1 MKITFLGHACFLIE
15 GKNGKRIIIDP
26 FLSQN
31 PLAKTSPKDVKVD
44 AVIVTH
50 GHGDHIGDAIDIA
63 NQNNAIIIGVYEL
76 VNYCSKNGAKKIHPL
91 HIGGGNT
98 FDFGKVRMVI
108 AHHGGSGPN
117 GEYLGH
123 SAGCIITMDKTLYHA
138 GDTGV
143 FMDMQLIGEL
153 YKPDVALLPIGDNFT
168 MGIKEATKAAEL
180 IQPKLVI
187 PMHYNTFPAIEQDIS
202 DLVKKVKDIG
212 VEVITP
218 EIGTP
223 IDL

>member
-31 PLAKTSPKDVKVD
+31 PLARTSTKDVKVD

-187 PMHYNTFPAIEQDIS
+187 PMHYNTFDIIKQNP
-202 DLVKKVKDIG
+202 DEYINLLKDKGISAKALSIG
-212 VEVITP
+212 ETMSI
-218 EIGTP
+218 
-223 IDL
+223 